1 MLDSL
6 PKLWIM
12 REGNCAAKRCRREQE
27 GHSVLK
33 GLQEHLPEAGRGAT
47 RLLAA
52 AVLTAGISASA
63 EAVEEDLDFP
73 MNPESTYSVTDMN
86 QYACLRD
93 GMIRAVYVE
102 YSEVAGE
109 PPCAV
114 VYEKSSP
121 EEASREIPWRAQ
133 ADMGFCE
140 LHARELVEKLRNWGW
155 KCGLFRDVLG
165 IGD

>member
-1 MLDSL
+1 MWISL
-6 PKLWIM
+6 PSTRRWI
-12 REGNCAAKRCRREQE
+12 
-27 GHSVLK
+27 L
-33 GLQEHLPEAGRGAT
+33 LLP
-47 RLLAA
+47 LLA
-52 AVLTAGISASA
+52 LPLAGLGA
-63 EAVEEDLDFP
+63 EEQLDFP
-73 MNPESTYSVTDMN
+73 RDPEVSYSVIDRN

-93 GMIRAVYVE
+93 GMVRAVYVE
-102 YSEVAGE
+102 YASTPGE

-121 EEASREIPWRAQ
+121 EESSREIPWRAQ

-165 IGD
+165 ITE

>member
-12 REGNCAAKRCRREQE
+12 QRRSGTAKRCRSDQE
-27 GHSVLK
+27 GPVVLTS
-33 GLQEHLPEAGRGAT
+33 LQKTLQKTRRWILLLP
-47 RLLAA
+47 LAA
-52 AVLTAGISASA
+52 LCMADAAA
-63 EAVEEDLDFP
+63 EETLDFP
-73 MNPESTYSVTDMN
+73 MDLESSYSVTDRN

-102 YSEVAGE
+102 YSKAAGE

-121 EEASREIPWRAQ
+121 EEASREVPWRAE

-165 IGD
+165 IDE

>member
-1 MLDSL
+1 MLTSRHKARFCIL
-6 PKLWIM
+6 LLLLLSAP
-12 REGNCAAKRCRREQE
+12 
-27 GHSVLK
+27 SV
-33 GLQEHLPEAGRGAT
+33 
-47 RLLAA
+47 A
-52 AVLTAGISASA
+52 AV
-63 EAVEEDLDFP
+63 AVEDELDFP
-73 MNPESTYSVTDMN
+73 MDPGTDYSVTDRN

-102 YSEVAGE
+102 YSKIAGE

-121 EEASREIPWRAQ
+121 EEAAREIPWRAE

-140 LHARELVEKLRNWGW
+140 LHARELVDKLRSWGW

-165 IGD
+165 INE

>member
-1 MLDSL
+1 MHLQ
-6 PKLWIM
+6 KLWIM
-12 REGNCAAKRCRREQE
+12 KWRSGTAKRCRSDQE
-27 GHSVLK
+27 GPVVFTS
-33 GLQEHLPEAGRGAT
+33 LQKTRRWILLLP
-47 RLLAA
+47 LAA
-52 AVLTAGISASA
+52 LFFADASA
-63 EAVEEDLDFP
+63 EEDLDFP
-73 MNPESTYSVTDMN
+73 NDPESSYSVTDRN

-102 YSEVAGE
+102 YSTAAGE

-114 VYEKSSP
+114 IYEKSSP
-121 EEASREIPWRAQ
+121 EEASREIPWRAE

-165 IGD
+165 IDE

>member
-1 MLDSL
+1 MLTSL
-6 PKLWIM
+6 QNTRRWILLLLLL
-12 REGNCAAKRCRREQE
+12 A
-27 GHSVLK
+27 LP
-33 GLQEHLPEAGRGAT
+33 LPEAG
-47 RLLAA
+47 
-52 AVLTAGISASA
+52 A
-63 EAVEEDLDFP
+63 EEELDIP
-73 MNPESTYSVTDMN
+73 REPEVTYSVTDRN

-93 GMIRAVYVE
+93 GKIRAVYVE
-102 YSEVAGE
+102 YAKTAGE

-165 IGD
+165 VNE

>member
-6 PKLWIM
+6 SKLWIM
-12 REGNCAAKRCRREQE
+12 QWRNGTIERCRPDQE
-27 GHSVLK
+27 SPVVLTSPQITRRWI
-33 GLQEHLPEAGRGAT
+33 LLIPFAALFMAG
-47 RLLAA
+47 AA
-52 AVLTAGISASA
+52 A
-63 EAVEEDLDFP
+63 EENLDFP
-73 MNPESTYSVTDMN
+73 MDPESSYSLTDRN

-93 GMIRAVYVE
+93 GMIRAVYIE
-102 YSEVAGE
+102 YSEIAGE

-165 IGD
+165 IDE

>member
-1 MLDSL
+1 MLTSL
-6 PKLWIM
+6 RKTRRWILLV
-12 REGNCAAKRCRREQE
+12 AFVA
-27 GHSVLK
+27 VP
-33 GLQEHLPEAGRGAT
+33 LPEAGAQ
-47 RLLAA
+47 
-52 AVLTAGISASA
+52 
-63 EAVEEDLDFP
+63 EALDFP
-73 MNPESTYSVTDMN
+73 NDPEASYSVTDRN

-102 YSEVAGE
+102 YAVTAGE

-121 EEASREIPWRAQ
+121 EEASREIPWRAA

-165 IGD
+165 IDE

>member
-1 MLDSL
+1 MLASPRHTWRWFLVL
-6 PKLWIM
+6 P
-12 REGNCAAKRCRREQE
+12 
-27 GHSVLK
+27 
-33 GLQEHLPEAGRGAT
+33 
-47 RLLAA
+47 AA
-52 AVLTAGISASA
+52 ALFAAGVAA
-63 EAVEEDLDFP
+63 QEDLDFP
-73 MNPESTYSVTDMN
+73 MDPEAAYSITDRN

-102 YSEVAGE
+102 YSEAAGE

-121 EEASREIPWRAQ
+121 ETASREIPWRAQ

-140 LHARELVEKLRNWGW
+140 LHARELVEKLRDWGW

-165 IGD
+165 IDE

>member
-1 MLDSL
+1 MLASPQTTRRLILVL
-6 PKLWIM
+6 P
-12 REGNCAAKRCRREQE
+12 
-27 GHSVLK
+27 
-33 GLQEHLPEAGRGAT
+33 
-47 RLLAA
+47 AA
-52 AVLTAGISASA
+52 AMFATGAAA
-63 EAVEEDLDFP
+63 QEDLDFP
-73 MNPESTYSVTDMN
+73 MDPEASYSITDRN

-102 YSEVAGE
+102 YSETAGE

-121 EEASREIPWRAQ
+121 ETASREIPWRAQ

-165 IGD
+165 IEE

>member
-1 MLDSL
+1 MLTSRHKARL
-6 PKLWIM
+6 CILLLLLLGAP
-12 REGNCAAKRCRREQE
+12 
-27 GHSVLK
+27 SV
-33 GLQEHLPEAGRGAT
+33 AD
-47 RLLAA
+47 
-52 AVLTAGISASA
+52 AVG
-63 EAVEEDLDFP
+63 EDELDFP
-73 MNPESTYSVTDMN
+73 MDPGIDYSVTDRN

-102 YSEVAGE
+102 YTKTAGE

-121 EEASREIPWRAQ
+121 EEASREIPWRAE

-140 LHARELVEKLRNWGW
+140 MRARELVDKLREWGW

-165 IGD
+165 INE